1 MTNHRDVPQQHEGCK
16 EESGYQCPPEQYLD
30 ALRQKS
36 LHNTIHHLR
45 KVDRPGTQAHAVD
58 ITRTTRKSVSNVILH
73 ATSVQRRAVAE
84 MHEVIHTSHAPM
96 SSSMSTQMLYMVRK
110 SFLSMSLLLFIGVE
124 KVGCPVPHYYIWS
137 VTLLYIAG
145 SIAHVVVG
153 IGYVDAGVNF
163 LQFGVELYVRR
174 VDHVGDE
181 RQLVLVSVAHD
192 LIVLLSQLHV
202 EMLRC

>member
-1 MTNHRDVPQQHEGCK
+1 
-16 EESGYQCPPEQYLD
+16 
-30 ALRQKS
+30 
-36 LHNTIHHLR
+36 
-45 KVDRPGTQAHAVD
+45 
-58 ITRTTRKSVSNVILH
+58 
-73 ATSVQRRAVAE
+73 
-84 MHEVIHTSHAPM
+84 
-96 SSSMSTQMLYMVRK
+96 MSTQMLYMVRK
-110 SFLSMSLLLFIGVE
+110 SFLSMSLLLFIDVE
-124 KVGCPVPHYYIWS
+124 KVGCHVTHYYICA

-181 RQLVLVSVAHD
+181 CQLVLVSVAHD